1 MHPSLTSYRQSLLER
16 LLAFLWR
23 QWSALG
29 VAGHAHSDDPWMV
42 DPEALLLFSTH
53 IARHDSRLFD
63 EILDWL
69 QINGSWINLQRLG
82 RMQKEEN
89 LGEPAVL
96 AAMAEHVAE
105 NSLNH
110 KWKSQARRFSPPHAP
125 APQAAQRLFPAIPVL
140 SEPDPIF
147 LKYGFQRGPVELRGM
162 SQPPR
167 PDQPATFLFKLRA
180 LFGMQSRAEV
190 IAWLLANEHG
200 HPAEIARQTSYF
212 RSSIPSILNDLATS
226 GHFGAIRIGREK
238 HFSILRNDDWRFLLT
253 WQPAEA
259 FPQWINWSSLFS
271 GIQTLFEALGEPKLD
286 EKSRNFQAVKLR
298 EALDQAM
305 PALARAGRA
314 HRLNATRD
322 LVGTSLIDA
331 LLADIDAILG

>member
-1 MHPSLTSYRQSLLER
+1 
-16 LLAFLWR
+16 
-23 QWSALG
+23 
-29 VAGHAHSDDPWMV
+29 MV
-42 DPEALLLFSTH
+42 DPEALLLFSTQ

-82 RMQKEEN
+82 RIQKEEN
-89 LGEPAVL
+89 LGEPAIL
-96 AAMAEHVAE
+96 AAIAEIVAE

-110 KWKSQARRFSPPHAP
+110 KWKSQARRFYLSRVLE
-125 APQAAQRLFPAIPVL
+125 PQDAQRLFPAIPVL

-147 LKYGFQRGPVELRGM
+147 LKFGFQRGPVELRGM
-162 SQPPR
+162 SQSPR

-190 IAWLLANEHG
+190 IAWLLAREHG
-200 HPAEIARQTSYF
+200 HPAEIARETGYF
-212 RSSIPSILNDLATS
+212 RSSLPGILNDLTAS
-226 GHFGAIRIGREK
+226 GHVGSIRIGREK
-238 HFSILRNDDWRFLLT
+238 HFSILRHDDWRFLMT

-259 FPQWINWSSLFS
+259 FPQWICWGPLFR
-271 GIQTLFEALGEPKLD
+271 GILILFEALGEPKLD

-305 PALARAGRA
+305 PALIRAGRA
-314 HRLNATRD
+314 HRLNATRN
-322 LVGTSLIDA
+322 LIGAGLIDA